1 MATKKVTKTMK
12 ATKITAKVEAATE
25 NEVMT
30 RTRAAAAVVVAEEAV
45 VAGHYGSAISIA

>member
-12 ATKITAKVEAATE
+12 ATKIRAKAEAAME
-25 NEVMT
+25 IALMA
-30 RTRAAAAVVVAEEAV
+30 RIRAAAAVVVAEEAV